1 MNEQGTPSYLIYIGI
16 FVSVFV
22 VALGVFLWTS
32 QAKTKEI
39 GLETKSQQVREAPQT
54 EAAKPEG
61 TNSSGESLKIT
72 VASPEDNA
80 FVSTNGIK
88 VAGASKAGTTV
99 TITGGT
105 QDVVSEA
112 NSDGSFALDVG
123 LRDGENVLTITV
135 FDQTGQQKSVTKT
148 VYAVVEG

>member
-1 MNEQGTPSYLIYIGI
+1 MNEQATPSYLIYIGI
-16 FVSVFV
+16 FTSVFV
-22 VALGVFLWTS
+22 VALGVFLWSS
-32 QAKTKEI
+32 QSKTKEI
-39 GLETKSQQVREAPQT
+39 GLETTREQIKQPPET
-54 EAAKPEG
+54 EAAKPEN
-61 TNSSGESLKIT
+61 TNTPSEALKVT

-88 VAGASKAGTTV
+88 VAGASKAGTTI

-105 QDVVSEA
+105 QDVVSES

-123 LRDGENVLTITV
+123 LKDGENTLTITV
-135 FDQTGQQKSVTKT
+135 FDQTGAQKTVTKT